1 MHEMGVTVQ
10 PVHSVAFPSPVC
22 GGVRGGGTPHG
33 QRSGFPPALILSHKR
48 GGEAL
53 RRGRWFL
60 LAPALVAGM
69 LLANAAWA
77 ADPGFRANKEFD
89 ELTAAEK
96 TAARQAG
103 KKAFEQKTIGPLK
116 VCSDPG
122 NMPLSSNKGEGFQ
135 NKIMDVLA
143 RSMGT
148 NVVNFWRP
156 YLERGITRQTFETN
170 DCEILVDMP
179 SVYGG
184 VLTTTPV
191 YRTTYVLAWRSDR
204 GLDISGLDDPKLKEL
219 KIGAYQTS
227 AIREVLKR
235 RGHSTNVVLH
245 TVSHNGDLIPEQQ
258 PTYQVQQVLDGKID
272 VAAVWGPFAGWYKTM
287 KGEPVSILPVNLM
300 DDDVP
305 LEFDLALGVQPT
317 NVVLKFALEFALE
330 ANRGEIEKILRD
342 YGVPLVQCSRCVVAG
357 DLPSHGFYTKPFE
370 VSEGPKAEPSPD
382 QRVTRERLEAWLA
395 EGADVQVEL
404 ANAVLASDE
413 DRIRFLVEKGADI
426 NKRDKQGYGA
436 LQAAA
441 RNRNDKLIPLLV
453 SLKADVNGRD
463 NDGFTALIHA
473 AERNHV
479 PTIRALVAAGA
490 DLEASVDGGF
500 GPLSLAI
507 EGGKLLAAQA
517 LIELGAN
524 VNAAAGSDRVTPLMV
539 AASQLAVGEAAKEIE
554 RRQGLRSTDI
564 ATALI
569 ERGADVNAVNA
580 EGVSA
585 LMIAAARGNIPMI
598 GLLLEAGADPNLK
611 SKAGKTAIDIAREN
625 LNPDAVKSITLFQ
638 QTISERGGKS
648 GGGKEKL

>member
-1 MHEMGVTVQ
+1 MHETSVTAQ
-10 PVHSVAFPSPVC
+10 PFTSAM
-22 GGVRGGGTPHG
+22 
-33 QRSGFPPALILSHKR
+33 
-48 GGEAL
+48 L
-53 RRGRWFL
+53 RKMVTFL
-60 LAPALVAGM
+60 AVGAM
-69 LLANAAWA
+69 LGLFGANAFA

-96 TAARQAG
+96 TAARAAG
-103 KKAFEQKTIGPLK
+103 KKAFEDKTLGALK

-122 NMPLSSNKGEGFQ
+122 NMPLSSNQGDGFQ

-148 NVVNFWRP
+148 HVINFWRP
-156 YLERGITRQTFETN
+156 YLERGITRQTFDTN
-170 DCEILVDMP
+170 DCDILVDMP
-179 SVYGG
+179 STYGG
-184 VLTTTPV
+184 VLTTFPV

-204 GLDISGLDDPKLKEL
+204 GLNITGLDDPKLRDL

-235 RGHSTNVVLH
+235 RGHSSNVVLH
-245 TVSHNGDLIPEQQ
+245 TVSHNGDLLPEQQ
-258 PTYQVQQVLDGKID
+258 PTYQVQQVMDGKLD
-272 VAAVWGPFAGWYKTM
+272 VAAVWGPFAGWFKTI
-287 KGEPVSILPVNLM
+287 KSQPITILPVNLM

-305 LEFDLALGVQPT
+305 LEFDLSLGVKPT
-317 NVVLKFALEFALE
+317 NVVLKFALEWALE
-330 ANRGEIEKILRD
+330 ANRVEIEKILRD
-342 YGVPLVQCSRCVVAG
+342 YGVPLVKCSRCVVPG
-357 DLPSHGFYTKPFE
+357 DLPAHGFYTKPFE
-370 VSEGPKAEPSPD
+370 VSKGPKAEPSAD
-382 QRVTRERLEAWLA
+382 QLVTRERLEAWLA
-395 EGADVQVEL
+395 EGADVQGEL

-426 NKRDKQGYGA
+426 NKRDSQGYGA

-441 RNRNDKLIPLLV
+441 RNRSDKIIPLLV
-453 SLKADVNGRD
+453 ELKGDVNGRD
-463 NDGFTALIHA
+463 RDGFTALIHA

-479 PTIRALVAAGA
+479 PSIRALVSHGA
-490 DLEASVDGGF
+490 DIEASVDGGF

-507 EGGKLLAAQA
+507 ESGKFLAAKA

-524 VNAAAGSDRVTPLMV
+524 VNVASGDDRVTAIMV
-539 AASQLAVGEAAKEIE
+539 AASQMAVGEAAKEIE

-564 ATALI
+564 ATALV

-598 GLLLEAGADPNLK
+598 GLLLEAGADPSLK

-638 QTISERGGKS
+638 STISERTHHPHGDGTR
-648 GGGKEKL
+648 GGKEKL

>member
-1 MHEMGVTVQ
+1 MRVTVESFHL
-10 PVHSVAFPSPVC
+10 PVL
-22 GGVRGGGTPHG
+22 R
-33 QRSGFPPALILSHKR
+33 AL
-48 GGEAL
+48 AP
-53 RRGRWFL
+53 L
-60 LAPALVAGM
+60 LAAGLLTGVAV
-69 LLANAAWA
+69 A
-77 ADPGFRANKEFD
+77 ADPGFRANKEYD

-96 TAARQAG
+96 TAAKAAG
-103 KKAFEQKTIGPLK
+103 KKAFETKSLGPLR

-122 NMPLSSNKGEGFQ
+122 NMPLSSSKGEGFQ

-143 RSMGT
+143 KSMGSG
-148 NVVNFWRP
+148 VINFWRP

-170 DCEILVDMP
+170 DCDVLVDMP
-179 SVYGG
+179 SVYAG

-219 KIGAYQTS
+219 KIGVYQTS

-235 RGHSTNVVLH
+235 RGLATNVVVH
-245 TVSHNGDLIPEQQ
+245 TVSHNGDLLPEQQ
-258 PTYQVQQVLDGKID
+258 PTFQVQQVIDGKLD
-272 VAAVWGPFAGWYKTM
+272 VAAVWGPFAGWFRTM
-287 KGEPVSILPVNLM
+287 RNEPLTVLPVNLQE
-300 DDDVP
+300 DEVP
-305 LEFDLALGVQPT
+305 LEFDLSLGVRPT
-317 NVVLKFALEFALE
+317 NVVLKFALDYALE
-330 ANRGEIEKILRD
+330 ANRVEIEKILRD
-342 YGVPLVQCSRCVVAG
+342 YGVPLVKCSKCVVAG
-357 DLPSHGFYTKPFE
+357 DLPSHGSYTKPFD
-370 VSEGPKAEPSPD
+370 VMEGPKVEAPPD

-395 EGADVQVEL
+395 EGADVQSEL
-404 ANAVLASDE
+404 ANAVLAADPE
-413 DRIRFLVEKGADI
+413 RIRFLVEKGADI
-426 NKRDKQGYGA
+426 NRHDAQGYGA

-441 RNRNDKLIPLLV
+441 RNRSDRIIPLLIE
-453 SLKADVNGRD
+453 LGADVNGRD
-463 NDGFTALIHA
+463 EDGFTALIHA

-479 PTIRALVAAGA
+479 PSIKALAAARA

-507 EGGKLLAAQA
+507 ESGKFLAAKA

-524 VNAAAGSDRVTPLMV
+524 VNAVAGADRVTPLMV

-569 ERGADVNAVNA
+569 ERGADVNAANA
-580 EGVSA
+580 HGITA
-585 LMIAAARGNIPMI
+585 LMIASARGNIPML

-625 LNPDAVKSITLFQ
+625 LNEDAVKSITLFQ
-638 QTISERGGKS
+638 ATISERSQPRGNDAGG